1 MTVLLTTNRI
11 GDVNRSRVLQAFVD
25 HGALTRA
32 DVARLAGVP
41 RATIG
46 TIVTGLMDS
55 GLLEELE
62 PDRDGR
68 VGKPGRPLWFA
79 PGAGLSV
86 AVGFTDSAVRAAL
99 VNARGERQAE
109 SSHGCDTGAAGSDE
123 LYAAVE
129 QVVRAVLPANGDALG
144 IGIAVPGVCD
154 TGSGQVVAS
163 GPLPGAEGTHL
174 VQGLEKAFSLP
185 VIVDNDARALALG
198 EKWFGDGRGLP
209 AFAALQTGT
218 GLGIG
223 LVLEDHVFRGPDG
236 RVGELGHTRVV
247 AGGERCRCGLTG
259 CWETVATLRWLR
271 AEAARRGLPSPE
283 ATTTASLVALGEQ
296 GSALLGEYVDNL
308 AVGMAT
314 LVNLLGIRRFFLH
327 GDVVAGGEPVRR
339 QLEHAVREAAL
350 GYLRDEVHVTV
361 SGLDGALLGAAG
373 LVLSETF
380 RLVV

>member
-32 DVARLAGVP
+32 DVARLASVP

-46 TIVTGLMDS
+46 TIVQGLMDS

-99 VNARGERQAE
+99 VNARGERQVEA
-109 SSHGCDTGAAGSDE
+109 SAVCDTGTADATE
-123 LYAAVE
+123 LYGAVE
-129 QVVRAVLPANGDALG
+129 EVVRAVLPPGGEALG

-154 TGSGQVVAS
+154 TRSGQVVAS

-174 VQGLEKAFSLP
+174 VQGLEKALGLP
-185 VIVDNDARALALG
+185 VLVDNDARALALG
-198 EKWFGDGRGLP
+198 EKWFGDGRGMP
-209 AFAALQTGT
+209 TFAALQTGT

-223 LVLEDHVFRGPDG
+223 LVLDDHVFRGPDG

-247 AGGERCRCGLTG
+247 ADGELCRCGLTG

-271 AEAARRGLPSPE
+271 AEAARRGLPAAE
-283 ATTTASLVALGEQ
+283 AMTTSSLVSLGEE
-296 GSALLGEYVDNL
+296 GAVLLADYVDNL
-308 AVGMAT
+308 AVGVAT

-327 GDVVAGGEPVRR
+327 GDVVAGGELVRR
-339 QLEHAVREAAL
+339 QLEQAVRAACL
-350 GYLRDEVHVTV
+350 GYLRDEVQVTV